1 MLHTADLFLYPAFTL
16 LCMAWEIAY
25 CKLWGLNELSLVQG
39 FDEYM
44 NLVLDDAEEVS
55 VKRKTRKAVGELPA
69 LLERSHTSDSLRPEV
84 TSALCNTPISC
95 QCKTCDASLWQDV
108 ACQRVGSFNTAIPL
122 CFYSVTF
129 CFATNI
135 SCPTPH
141 YYEKMRIEVSGVSD
155 LQEEYSWKAT
165 ISH

>member
-1 MLHTADLFLYPAFTL
+1 MLHIADPFLYPAFTL
-16 LCMAWEIAY
+16 LYTAWEIAY

-69 LLERSHTSDSLRPEV
+69 LLERSHTSDILRPEV

-95 QCKTCDASLWQDV
+95 QCKACDASLRQDV
-108 ACQRVGSFNTAIPL
+108 ACQRVVSFNMANPL
-122 CFYSVTF
+122 CFFSITL
-129 CFATNI
+129 CFAANI
-135 SCPTPH
+135 SCPNANC
-141 YYEKMRIEVSGVSD
+141 YEKTRLEVSRMFD
-155 LQEEYSWKAT
+155 LQEEYS
-165 ISH
+165 